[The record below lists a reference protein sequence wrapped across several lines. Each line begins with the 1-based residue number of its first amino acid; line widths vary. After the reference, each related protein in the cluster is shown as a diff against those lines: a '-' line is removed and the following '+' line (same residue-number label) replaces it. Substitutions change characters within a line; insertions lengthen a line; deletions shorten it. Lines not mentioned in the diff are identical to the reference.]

1 MASQNQYL
9 HGVETNEV
17 ASKTFAVQTVP
28 TAIICLTGIAPSG
41 PTNVLTLCQS
51 TSDIKQFGAQVPGF
65 SIPQAL
71 NDVFAQ
77 GNATCCVVNI
87 FNPGTQTKVVA
98 ESITLVSGTATL
110 AHVPTLGILN
120 GAVPPVVTNSGAST
134 TYVAG
139 TDYNINPVTGA
150 VVRVTSGGIGATDTL
165 KVTYYY
171 FTLAM
176 TAAVAAESVTVA
188 LRAAKTAFAPVLASA
203 TPIVSNSGASVF
215 YVAGTDYTI
224 DDFGNIIIL
233 SAAIADGTVLKV
245 TYQKLDPTTVTA
257 TLIVGAQDPTT
268 GIKTGMFLF
277 KDVQATY
284 GFKPKLL
291 LCPIYNQLATVV
303 TKLVADA
310 ITYRAH
316 YWIDAPLGTTIA
328 GAIAGRAPSGSIN
341 FYTNDKRCIL
351 TYPELKSAF
360 DGLNRPYSQFDAGV
374 TANNDSVNG
383 YWTSPSNKTISGITG
398 TELTI
403 DCSFSDPNASNQLL
417 NGAAIKTVFNVG
429 GTGALNIKAS
439 GNRNASFNQ
448 FSNTG
453 ITTFICVTRTAD
465 IIEDSIEAATAAN
478 IDIALN
484 QAGIDF
490 FKDGV
495 NAYLRSLIAAGTI
508 IDGSCTYDPTKNPPQ
523 NLAQGKLVLDYEF
536 VSPPPAER
544 ITYNSSININLL
556 SKLS

>member
-1 MASQNQYL
+1 MASPTQYL

-41 PTNVLTLCQS
+41 ATNVLTLCQS
-51 TSDIKQFGAQVPGF
+51 TSDVAQFGAQVPGF

-77 GNATCCVVNI
+77 GNATVCVVNV
-87 FNPGTQTKVVA
+87 FNPGTQTKVIA
-98 ESITLVSGTATL
+98 ESITLVSGAGTL
-110 AHVPTLGILN
+110 AHIATLTPIN
-120 GAVPPVVTNSGAST
+120 GALPPVVTNSAGT
-134 TYVAG
+134 HTYTVG
-139 TDYNINPVTGA
+139 TDYTINPLTGA
-150 VVRVTSGGIGATDTL
+150 LARVGTNIGATDTI

-176 TAAVAAESVTVA
+176 TSAVSAESVTVN
-188 LRAAKTAFAPVLASA
+188 LRAAKTAFAPVLNSQ
-203 TPIVSNSGASVF
+203 TPVVTDSGVTVF

-224 DDFGNIIIL
+224 DDFGNLLIL

-245 TYQKLDPTTVTA
+245 TYQKLDATTITA
-257 TLIVGAQDPTT
+257 STIVGGVDSGT

-277 KDVQATY
+277 KDVQATF

-291 LCPIYNQLATVV
+291 LCPIYNQLASVV
-303 TKLVADA
+303 TQLIADA
-310 ITYRAH
+310 LTYRSH

-328 GAIAGRAPSGSIN
+328 GAIAGRQPSGSIN

-351 TYPELKSAF
+351 TYPELTSAF
-360 DGLNRPYSQFDAGV
+360 DGLTRPYSQFDAGI

-403 DCSFSDPNASNQLL
+403 DCSYSDPNASNQLL

-495 NAYLRSLIAAGTI
+495 NAYLRSLIAQGTI

-556 SKLS
+556 TKLS